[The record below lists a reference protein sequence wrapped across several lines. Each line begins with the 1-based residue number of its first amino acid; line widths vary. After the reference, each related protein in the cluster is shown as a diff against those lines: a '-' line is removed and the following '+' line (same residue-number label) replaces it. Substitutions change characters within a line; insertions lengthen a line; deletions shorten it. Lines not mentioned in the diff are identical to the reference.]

1 MLNFPILLLAALV
14 PLIVGAIWYHPSVF
28 GNAWMQAAGMNQKQI
43 KNSNML
49 KIFGLTF
56 VLSLMFAMVLQ
67 MMVVH
72 QFSLYS
78 VVADTVKQP
87 GDTSTPDGLWLKQAM
102 DAYGTK
108 FRTFKHGAFHG
119 VLTGIFFILPIV
131 AINALFER
139 RSAKYI
145 FIHVGY
151 WTVSAMLMGGII
163 CQFI

>member
-1 MLNFPILLLAALV
+1 MLNFPILLLAALA
-14 PLIVGAIWYHPSVF
+14 PLIVGSIWYHPSVF
-28 GNAWMQAAGMNQKQI
+28 GNAWMQAAGMNQEQI

-56 VLSLMFAMVLQ
+56 LLSLMFAMVLQ

-78 VVADTVKQP
+78 VVADTVNQP

-108 FRTFKHGAFHG
+108 FRTFQHGMFHG
-119 VLTGIFFILPIV
+119 VLSGIFFILPIV
-131 AINALFER
+131 AVNALFER

-145 FIHVGY
+145 FINAGF
-151 WTVSAMLMGGII
+151 WTVCAMLMGGII
-163 CQFI
+163 CQFV